1 MQRKTMKYTS
11 LDCQKNTY
19 LVNYSTKYEEE
30 CINLFHQVYIETHNY
45 LDEKYLQLQR
55 FRDLFLI
62 NTLPYSIVYI
72 LIKKQKI
79 IGFLSIS
86 EKIIENIYILPEFQ
100 NKGLGSFL
108 ITKTKELHSEKLGTY
123 VFMANFRGIKFF
135 EKHGFKIIT
144 EGYSTDENQPDF
156 FMSL

>member
-1 MQRKTMKYTS
+1 MKYIS
-11 LDCQKNTY
+11 LDCQKKTY
-19 LVNYSTKYEEE
+19 LATYSTKYEEE
-30 CINLFHQVYIETHNY
+30 CINLFHQVYTETHNY
-45 LDEKYLQLQR
+45 LDEKYLEIQR

-62 NTLPYSIVYI
+62 NTIPYSSVYI
-72 LIKKQKI
+72 LIKSKKI

-86 EKIIENIYILPEFQ
+86 EKIIENIYILPKFQ

-108 ITKTKELHSEKLGTY
+108 ITKTKELHPEKLGTY
-123 VFMANFRGIKFF
+123 VFIANFKGIKFF